1 MENKEFFE
9 NYNRPERL
17 LRLKDVLRLLRI
29 SRSSWYA
36 GIQAGKYPQGHK
48 LSERT
53 RVWKYK
59 AEIKPIIDN
68 LE

>member
-1 MENKEFFE
+1 MK
-9 NYNRPERL
+9 RPERFYSNEHEQL

-36 GIQAGKYPQGHK
+36 GIKTGKYPAGHK
-48 LSERT
+48 LAERT
-53 RVWKYK
+53 RVWKYN